1 MFRRVLVTIFNVN
14 NKTSFCRRLCIA
26 AIIFICISI
35 YTTININ
42 PDIIKCDI
50 SHEIPCYRTPE
61 HLRRLV
67 KFAEDVT
74 MVMDKL
80 NMTSFLLYGS
90 LWGVYRFHGPLPW
103 DHDIDLGVIGDD
115 NFYAMKDTLVEELVN
130 IGFYVRDDWSTSSYK
145 VLPANQTGH
154 LGIFIFIDYY
164 GTMKRPGL
172 EPWLFSLHYRIY
184 HSFPAWMAET
194 PLPKA
199 KFAGYNAWVPRGGRE
214 ILKHL
219 YPFTWRD
226 VDLPVTCEG
235 NGTTLQDLKTFMDE
249 KVNIDP
255 P

>member
-1 MFRRVLVTIFNVN
+1 MKIFNVN
-14 NKTSFCRRLCIA
+14 NKASFCRRLCIA

-42 PDIIKCDI
+42 PNIIGLKCDI
-50 SHEIPCYRTPE
+50 SHEIPCHRTPE

-115 NFYAMKDTLVEELVN
+115 NFYAMKDTLVEELVK
-130 IGFYVRDDWSTSSYK
+130 IGFYVRDDWSTASYK

-154 LGIFIFIDYY
+154 LGIIIFIDYY

-172 EPWLFSLHYRIY
+172 EPWLFSLYYRIY

-226 VDLPVTCEG
+226 VYLPVTCEG
-235 NGTTLQDLKTFMDE
+235 NGTTLQDLKTFIDE
-249 KVNIDP
+249 NVNINP